1 MRSTP
6 PEQQVPPQ
14 RVIVFGSYAPSLINF
29 RGLLIRALIR
39 RGHQVFALAPDLN
52 EEVAE
57 QLRAL
62 GAKPMEIALER
73 ASLDPRGVW
82 RTTRQAE
89 RLFASLRPDVVI
101 AYTITPIVVAA
112 GAARAVGA
120 RFVPMI
126 TGLGYPFLGGWHP
139 RRLAIRIAA
148 ILMYRR
154 ALRHAEI
161 VLFQNGDDLRDF
173 RRYRALRPADRVAL
187 ISGSGI
193 DLVHFSPQPTPSRLS
208 FLMIARFLKDK
219 GIREYGEAVAR
230 LKREHP
236 DISFR
241 LAGWLDRS
249 PDSISQGELDAI
261 VSAGV
266 EYLGKLDD
274 VRGAIA
280 EASVYVLPSYREG
293 TPRSVLEAMAV
304 GRAIVTTDAPGCRE
318 TVVHGENGFLVP
330 PRDAIGL
337 ESAMRQFIAAPDLVE
352 RMGAASR
359 RIAEEKF
366 DVDKV
371 NGSILGFTGL

>member
-173 RRYRALRPADRVAL
+173 RRYRALRPADRVGL
-187 ISGSGI
+187 INGSGI
-193 DLVHFSPQPTPSRLS
+193 DLVHFAPQPTPSRLS

>member
-173 RRYRALRPADRVAL
+173 RRYRALRPADRVGL
-187 ISGSGI
+187 INGSGI
-193 DLVHFSPQPTPSRLS
+193 DLVHFAPQPTPSRLS

-274 VRGAIA
+274 VRGAIE